1 MDTVE
6 LLSKFA
12 DPEVMKN
19 LPIMERMIAGLI
31 TTVLGMGIT
40 FISLIVLQFA
50 IGLMARF
57 TSVKGA
63 KAEKVGTPAVVKG
76 ATATVHKEKG
86 EKDEEIVAAITT
98 ALAIQL
104 NTSVS
109 NIVIRNIEKVDESST
124 AWHKAGIAEHMNNS
138 L

>member
-57 TSVKGA
+57 TSVKVE
-63 KAEKVGTPAVVKG
+63 KAEKVGAPAVIEV
-76 ATATVHKEKG
+76 AAATVDKG
-86 EKDEEIVAAITT
+86 KDEEIVAAITT

-104 NTSVS
+104 KTSVS
-109 NIVIRNIEKVDESST
+109 NIVIRNIEKVEESST

>member
-12 DPEVMKN
+12 DPEVTKT

-40 FISLIVLQFA
+40 FVSLIVLQFA

-57 TSVKGA
+57 TSVKVG
-63 KAEKVGTPAVVKG
+63 KTEKVQTPASTVG
-76 ATATVHKEKG
+76 TATVDVA
-86 EKDEEIVAAITT
+86 KDEEIVAAITT
-98 ALAIQL
+98 ALAMQL
-104 NTSVS
+104 KTSVS
-109 NIVIRNIEKVDESST
+109 NIVIRNIEKVEESST
-124 AWHKAGIAEHMNNS
+124 AWHKVGIAEHMNNS